1 MMNDKKRDNTW
12 FEEKLTQNRF
22 GSFSDF
28 WIPASQRRRDSN
40 FLSTGE
46 IDIDELMRLSHIQK
60 AVSNFVRIMTGKNIP
75 VRFHT
80 GQKSYTSGKTVTIS
94 SGVTDKNFDATV
106 GIALHESGHIL
117 FSDFT
122 IFDSIWQ
129 YIPDEVYDDAEKL
142 HYTRELVSKKVF
154 QYCNWIEDRRIDSW
168 TFANRPGYRGYFL
181 AMYAKYFHSKWIDKA
196 LKSSDLRDESM
207 KAYDFRVK
215 NLMNKNTDLDALR
228 GLREIAALI
237 DLKNIDRL
245 QSTKETFEVALQVF
259 KVILKY
265 LAVKT
270 PTKKV
275 DKKTPKPKQ
284 PKKQQKP
291 FDPEDENYE
300 PADEDEEDGDGDPSD
315 EPSEKGEPKEDPSN
329 LDPAD
334 EPDEEPTDD
343 TKTDDES
350 TDETKDDETPVDGKM
365 PSEPGEEKKDDE
377 EEFDEDEV
385 TKGDGDLN
393 DNAKKELD
401 KAIEK
406 QDEFL
411 DDEIPK
417 TKIAEDT
424 AKKLDAVNEA
434 GSSIVDVDYKDN
446 DYTAAFKVPVLFV
459 KNVTE
464 AFFKDPQLCVFSSW
478 RPLAEKQPEGMYQ
491 EYVTKGITLGK
502 LLGRKLQI
510 RNEVTTTKDIRKA
523 TGRVERRLLASLGY
537 GNMNVMSQTSTEQ
550 YPKACVHLS
559 IDASGSMG
567 GDRLGKALT
576 AAVAIAKFC
585 SMNSSLY
592 CVISIRAS
600 QEQKPIVAIVYDSR
614 RDKFTKVQ
622 WMFPYLKTFGSTPE
636 GLCFAAIQKEI
647 ESSNADL
654 KSYFINLSDGE
665 PCFSI
670 DVVKEDRNYRDQ
682 QCSYGKG
689 AGVRHTRGEVNKMR
703 SRGINVLSYFIS
715 ETGSSYIEDFKTM
728 YGRDAREIDT
738 NSLPQLAKTLEEL
751 FLRKD

>member
-1 MMNDKKRDNTW
+1 MNDKKRDNTW

-28 WIPASQRRRDSN
+28 WIPASQRRRNSD

-122 IFDSIWQ
+122 IFDSISQ

-142 HYTRELVSKKVF
+142 HYTRESVSKKVF

-207 KAYDFRVK
+207 KAYDFRIK

-245 QSTKETFEVALQVF
+245 QSTKETFEVAIQVF

-315 EPSEKGEPKEDPSN
+315 EPSERGEPKEDKDN

-334 EPDEEPTDD
+334 EPDEKGTDETDD

-350 TDETKDDETPVDGKM
+350 TDEPKESDDKEDDK
-365 PSEPGEEKKDDE
+365 EDE

-446 DYTAAFKVPVLFV
+446 DYTTAFKVPVLFV

-600 QEQKPIVAIVYDSR
+600 QQKPIVAIVYDSR

-670 DVVKEDRNYRDQ
+670 DVVKDDRSYRGQ
-682 QCSYGKG
+682 QCTYGKG
-689 AGVRHTRGEVNKMR
+689 AGVQHTRGEVNKMR
-703 SRGINVLSYFIS
+703 NRGIKILSYFIS
-715 ETGSSYIEDFKTM
+715 DSEAYLGDFKTM